1 MANKLPPLPVGV
13 APGSGYWNDWYEKL
27 RTLINS
33 FSSGFPWSSVTA
45 TPTSLLGYGITDAY
59 TKTSTD
65 TLLSAKESLSNK
77 DISSGYAGL
86 NAVSRTTKG
95 ADTIDDLITDSTTK
109 GPVMK
114 SPNGH
119 YWRATI
125 SNLGVVTWTDLGTT
139 KP

>member
-27 RTLINS
+27 RVLVNNVASGLAHNLLTGIQGG
-33 FSSGFPWSSVTA
+33 SSGEYYHLTSANASLV
-45 TPTSLLGYGITDAY
+45 PTSEQT
-59 TKTSTD
+59 
-65 TLLSAKESLSNK
+65 SNK
-77 DISSGYAGL
+77 DSSNGYAGL
-86 NAVSRTTKG
+86 NSVSRVVQG
-95 ADTIDDLITDSTTK
+95 IDTSDDIITDSTTK

>member
-1 MANKLPPLPVGV
+1 MATKLPPLPPDVP
-13 APGSGYWNDWYEKL
+13 PGSFQFNDWYEKL
-27 RTLINS
+27 RLKINDLMTGVSWSLIT
-33 FSSGFPWSSVTA
+33 G
-45 TPTSLLGYGITDAY
+45 TPTTLAGYGITDSVEL
-59 TKTSTD
+59 TTNKN
-65 TLLSAKESLSNK
+65 SA
-77 DISSGYAGL
+77 SGYAGL

-95 ADTIDDLITDSTTK
+95 VDTTDDVITDSTTT

-125 SNLGVVTWTDLGTT
+125 SNAGAVTWTDLGTT